1 MYQHES
7 IPKYNAGVLNSV
19 LKYLQSQILSNICKY
34 SNKAI
39 LFSKTMHIW
48 QEFFCNH
55 ENNKISSSRHKKKT
69 QNTPPG
75 YYSKGSK
82 FPQFGNYWLMHNPIF
97 ATFYTG
103 YIYISIS
110 KYEHFIFQ

>member
-7 IPKYNAGVLNSV
+7 VPKYNAGVLNSV

-48 QEFFCNH
+48 QKFFVIM
-55 ENNKISSSRHKKKT
+55 KIIKFHPQDIKKT

-82 FPQFGNYWLMHNPIF
+82 VS
-97 ATFYTG
+97 
-103 YIYISIS
+103 SIW
-110 KYEHFIFQ
+110 KLLAYA